1 MKLPTNY
8 ITDAHVVDLPALH
21 KVVECSECLLQWSAI
36 IPAVC
41 LGGERKGKREGRKR
55 ERERRGERGKEE
67 REKGEK
73 EGKRRERRKERGKDH
88 IVG

>member
-8 ITDAHVVDLPALH
+8 ITDAHIVDLPALH
-21 KVVECSECLLQWSAI
+21 KVVECPECLLQWSAI

-41 LGGERKGKREGRKR
+41 LGGERKGKREGR
-55 ERERRGERGKEE
+55 ERERRGEREKEE

-73 EGKRRERRKERGKDH
+73 EGKRREREERREGRTT
-88 IVG
+88 

>member
-1 MKLPTNY
+1 M
-8 ITDAHVVDLPALH
+8 DLPALH

-41 LGGERKGKREGRKR
+41 LGGERKGKREGR
-55 ERERRGERGKEE
+55 ERERRGEREKEE
-67 REKGEK
+67 REKRR
-73 EGKRRERRKERGKDH
+73 EGRKRKRERRKERGKDH